1 MNHFKSLFYIIAS
14 IFAFSFICA
23 SAEEVVCENKEP
35 KKEKWIQLF
44 NGKDLTGWTPKIRYE
59 KLGDDKRETFRVA
72 DGAIRSAMKITMS
85 LIKRLATF
93 FTKPLILVTDFV

>member
-1 MNHFKSLFYIIAS
+1 MNQPKSLFYIIAS
-14 IFAFSFICA
+14 IFAFSFIGA

-59 KLGDDKRETFRVA
+59 KLGEDKRETFRVA
-72 DGAIRSAMKITMS
+72 D
-85 LIKRLATF
+85 
-93 FTKPLILVTDFV
+93 